1 MLKVGVT
8 GNIGS
13 GKTTVCKVFESLG
26 IRVYYADSEAKKFYA
41 NPEVIAKVKTLFGN
55 DVFDAEMKVRSA
67 VLAEIVFNDP
77 EKLKQLNAIIHPLV
91 LDDFLAWAIRRR
103 EEDYIIYESALLFES
118 GFASHF
124 DHSILVTAPSG
135 VAMQRVIHRDKIA
148 PADYHSRS
156 AHQLDEQKKAGMATF
171 IINNDGRQALIPQVI
186 SIHRKI
192 TAG

>member
-1 MLKVGVT
+1 MRKVGVT

-26 IRVYYADSEAKKFYA
+26 IRVYYADREAKKFYA
-41 NPEVIAKVKTLFGN
+41 EPEVTAKVKSLFGN
-55 DVFDAEMKVRSA
+55 DVFDAEMKLRSA

-77 EKLKQLNAIIHPLV
+77 EKLRQLNAIIHPLV
-91 LDDFLAWAIRRR
+91 LDDFLAWAARHR

-118 GFASHF
+118 GFANHF
-124 DHSILVTAPSG
+124 DHSILVTAPSDI
-135 VAMQRVIHRDKIA
+135 AMQRVIHRDKIS

-156 AHQLDEQKKAGMATF
+156 AHQLDEHKKAGMATF

-186 SIHRKI
+186 TIHRKI